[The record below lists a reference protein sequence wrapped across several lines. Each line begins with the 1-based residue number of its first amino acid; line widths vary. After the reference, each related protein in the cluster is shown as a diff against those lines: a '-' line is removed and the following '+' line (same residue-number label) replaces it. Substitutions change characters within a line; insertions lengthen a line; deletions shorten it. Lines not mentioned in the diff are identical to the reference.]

1 MKKKFIIINSFWYSD
16 GVNFGVI
23 LKDVSELCLHLIML
37 IAAVVGYYQIRQ
49 LDVNHHPISLLDDL
63 LLFICIPAFYME
75 ATFTIL
81 PTAKYLSFIKF
92 FNVVIMVIFNF
103 NNIIYKLKP
112 FYGNEKKFQVL
123 QITVQ
128 TPFIIDALRRCSNS
142 KYLRKTKPGRELVTF
157 LIVCNVA
164 TWIFETFSVKNAE
177 TDDVRYEYYGKVL
190 WTILGHISTPLCM
203 FYRFH
208 SSVCLVDIWKCAYEP
223 GNSH

>member
-1 MKKKFIIINSFWYSD
+1 MKIN
-16 GVNFGVI
+16 
-23 LKDVSELCLHLIML
+23 
-37 IAAVVGYYQIRQ
+37 
-49 LDVNHHPISLLDDL
+49 
-63 LLFICIPAFYME
+63 
-75 ATFTIL
+75 
-81 PTAKYLSFIKF
+81 
-92 FNVVIMVIFNF
+92 
-103 NNIIYKLKP
+103 
-112 FYGNEKKFQVL
+112 FQVL

-164 TWIFETFSVKNAE
+164 AWIFETFSVKNAE
-177 TDDVRYEYYGKVL
+177 TNDVRYEYYGKIL